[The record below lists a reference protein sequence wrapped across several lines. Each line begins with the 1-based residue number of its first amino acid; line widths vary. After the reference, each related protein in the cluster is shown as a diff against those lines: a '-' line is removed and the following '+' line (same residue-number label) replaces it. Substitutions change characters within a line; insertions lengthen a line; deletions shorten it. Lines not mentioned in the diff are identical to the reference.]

1 MLAEVHEEIDE
12 DMKERVER
20 RKRKMEEGGLEDAE
34 VEAFDCFFDYLDRK
48 RRFQYLEHLDKDV
61 EKAIGVWEEGKEAK
75 GFGGGSQSS
84 ASMHATGS
92 QPKEQH
98 EKRQT

>member
-1 MLAEVHEEIDE
+1 
-12 DMKERVER
+12 
-20 RKRKMEEGGLEDAE
+20 MEEGGQDDTE

-48 RRFQYLEHLDKDV
+48 RRFQYLEHLEKDV
-61 EKAIGVWEEGKEAK
+61 EKAIGGWEEGKEAK

-92 QPKEQH
+92 QPKEQTKKGQR
-98 EKRQT
+98 EY